1 VALVASGAVQLG
13 EDDDAHVTGPTAV
26 GTADP
31 EEETAPLSEII
42 RLLNGRFGTDFTEAD
57 RLFLQQ
63 VKEDAVASD
72 GIRRTALAN
81 TFEKFSLGIRPEL
94 QRLMVDRVASNDAL
108 VTRCLNDTD
117 FQEIV
122 FSGLLR
128 DIFDAVGAQQQL
140 TPGSGPP

>member
-1 VALVASGAVQLG
+1 
-13 EDDDAHVTGPTAV
+13 
-26 GTADP
+26 
-31 EEETAPLSEII
+31 
-42 RLLNGRFGTDFTEAD
+42 
-57 RLFLQQ
+57 
-63 VKEDAVASD
+63 
-72 GIRRTALAN
+72 
-81 TFEKFSLGIRPEL
+81 
-94 QRLMVDRVASNDAL
+94 MVDRVASNDAL